1 MLIIRHR
8 TGPLAG
14 KENRVEGR
22 GDRVVFGR
30 DPDACDVVFPA
41 DATLVSRRHFALVR
55 RPSGDWTIDLFG
67 GPFVAVNGQPAD
79 LGAPVRSGALIELGR
94 RGGPSFEL
102 LIEGE
107 DKGAGLAMTVAQE
120 EVAGS
125 HAAAAHAERIAA
137 RARGFAFAGVAL
149 ALVLAIAGGTYF
161 YQRSEAE
168 RQLAA
173 QLQALNEQQA
183 QIAADNIPRAY
194 RDRLDQ
200 AAYLVILRDASGHER
215 GVATAF
221 PISANTLGTAAH
233 VTEDRDNFKP
243 GEKMLVRAPGPNG
256 RTWEVVEH
264 RRHPSYDLFY
274 QFMSKDPLMVE
285 STKTKAEPEG
295 LRQLTWVNGYDVGI
309 LRVEGP
315 PLSPILEL
323 ATPQEIAALRAGDP
337 LAYAGYPQENIKGS
351 EVSALGATPQIR
363 TGSVSALTDFFFLP
377 ADTSEQRLVNHNMG
391 TTVGASGSP
400 IISTSGR
407 VVALHNKSNYI
418 SAPGAPQVPSGALIN
433 YAQRSDMLADLL
445 SGKADASVAA
455 EQAYW
460 RQQTAKLRRG
470 KDAIVAS
477 LLERF
482 KPNASAVAV
491 RVNEEQ
497 DEDDDEDELGEE
509 DRITTQ
515 DKDGKK
521 VVTRQK
527 VHQVEVRAGVDHV
540 FIAYAQEGA
549 PISLYVSADKK
560 IANRAEGKSWFP
572 HTVYHPKKN
581 ETVDVYVSGPDDD
594 VTYTFMD
601 YVFEAPK
608 S

>member
-14 KENRVEGR
+14 KEDRVEGR

-55 RPSGDWTIDLFG
+55 KPSGDWTIDLFG

-79 LGAPVRSGALIELGR
+79 LGAPVRSGAIIELGR
-94 RGGPSFEL
+94 HGGPSFEL

-107 DKGAGLAMTVAQE
+107 SKAAGLAMTVAQE

-149 ALVLAIAGGTYF
+149 ALVLAIAGGIYY
-161 YQRSEAE
+161 YQRSEAD
-168 RQLAA
+168 RQLAG

-194 RDRLDQ
+194 RDRLAQ

-233 VTEDRDNFKP
+233 VTEDRDHFKP
-243 GEKMLVRAPGPNG
+243 GEKMLVRSPGPNG
-256 RTWEVVEH
+256 REWEVVEH
-264 RRHPSYDLFY
+264 RRHPSYELFD
-274 QFMSKDPLMVE
+274 QFMSKDALMVE
-285 STKTKAEPEG
+285 STKTGAEPEG
-295 LRQLTWVNGYDVGI
+295 LRQLTWVAGYDVGI

-323 ATPQEIAALRAGDP
+323 ATPQEIAALHPTDP
-337 LAYAGYPQENIKGS
+337 LAYAGYPRENITGT
-351 EVSALGATPQIR
+351 EVAALGATPQIR
-363 TGSVSALTDFFFLP
+363 TGFVTALTDFFSMP
-377 ADTSEQRLVNHNMG
+377 ADASHQQLVNHNMG

-400 IISTSGR
+400 IISASGR
-407 VVALHNKSNYI
+407 VVALHSKSNYMKV
-418 SAPGAPQVPSGALIN
+418 SGGTQVPSGALIN
-433 YAQRSDMLADLL
+433 YAQRSDMLAALL
-445 SGKADASVAA
+445 SGKADAAVAA
-455 EQAYW
+455 EKAYW
-460 RQQTAKLRRG
+460 EQQSAKLRRG

-477 LLERF
+477 LLERY
-482 KPNASAVAV
+482 KPNASATAV
-491 RVNEEQ
+491 RVNEGE
-497 DEDDDEDELGEE
+497 DEDEELGEE
-509 DRITTQ
+509 ERTKTK
-515 DKDGKK
+515 DKDGNT
-521 VVTRQK
+521 VVTRQN
-527 VHQVEVRAGVDHV
+527 VHQVEVRAGVDHI
-540 FIAYAQEGA
+540 FIAYADERA
-549 PISLYVSADKK
+549 PISLYVSSDKK
-560 IANRAEGKSWFP
+560 IVKRADGTSWFP
-572 HTVYHPKKN
+572 HTVYHPTKN

-594 VTYTFMD
+594 VTYTFLD

>member
-14 KENRVEGR
+14 KEDRVEGR

-30 DPDACDVVFPA
+30 DPDACDVVFPPE
-41 DATLVSRRHFALVR
+41 ATLVSRRHFALVR

-67 GPFVAVNGQPAD
+67 APFVAVNGEPAE
-79 LGAPVRSGALIELGR
+79 LGELMRNGALIELGR

-107 DKGAGLAMTVAQE
+107 SKAAGLAVTLPQE

-125 HAAAAHAERIAA
+125 HAAAAHAERAAA
-137 RARGFAFAGVAL
+137 RARGFAFAGLAL
-149 ALVLAIAGGTYF
+149 ALLLAVAGGTY
-161 YQRSEAE
+161 YYLRGEADRE
-168 RQLAA
+168 LAA
-173 QLQALNEQQA
+173 QLQALNEKQA
-183 QIAADNIPRAY
+183 QLAADNIPRAF
-194 RDRLDQ
+194 RDRLAQ

-264 RRHPSYDLFY
+264 RRHPSYQLFD
-274 QFMSKDPLMVE
+274 QFMSKDALMVE
-285 STKTKAEPEG
+285 STKTNAEPEG
-295 LRQLTWVNGYDVGI
+295 LRQLTWVAGYDVGV

-323 ATPQEIAALRAGDP
+323 ATPQEIAALHPTDP
-337 LAYAGYPQENIKGS
+337 LAYAGYPRENITGT
-351 EVSALGATPQIR
+351 EVAALGATPQIR
-363 TGSVSALTDFFFLP
+363 TGFVTALTDFFSLP
-377 ADTSEQRLVNHNMG
+377 ADTSHQHLVNHNMG

-407 VVALHNKSNYI
+407 VVALHSKSNYMKL
-418 SAPGAPQVPSGALIN
+418 PGGQVPSGALIN

-445 SGKADASVAA
+445 SGKADASVDA
-455 EQAYW
+455 QKAYW
-460 RQQTAKLRRG
+460 QQQSAKLRRG

-482 KPNASAVAV
+482 KPNASAVPV
-491 RVNEEQ
+491 RVNE
-497 DEDDDEDELGEE
+497 DEDDDENELGEE
-509 DRITTQ
+509 DRTMTQ
-515 DKDGKK
+515 DKDGNT

-540 FIAYAQEGA
+540 FIAYAQERA
-549 PISLYVSADKK
+549 AISLYVSADKK
-560 IANRAEGKSWFP
+560 IVNRAEGTSWFP
-572 HTVYHPKKN
+572 HTVYHPTKN

-594 VTYTFMD
+594 VTYTFVD
-601 YVFEAPK
+601 YVFEVPK